1 MFFSGSG
8 RRRSGASALTGPV
21 TVPGTMAGAY
31 VEGERREMSVF
42 APGGYHWV
50 PGLGD
55 EVLVLKAGEQGERPC
70 VVGCVMGEAGLRPG
84 EVLISAGRAAILLSP
99 EGAVRVTGNLSVN
112 GTSVGPPLPPLEED
126 GDETGGE
133 S

>member
-1 MFFSGSG
+1 MFLSGTG

-70 VVGCVMGEAGLRPG
+70 VVGCVMGEAGLTRGGADLRRKGGHSAFPG
-84 EVLISAGRAAILLSP
+84 G
-99 EGAVRVTGNLSVN
+99 
-112 GTSVGPPLPPLEED
+112 
-126 GDETGGE
+126 GGE
-133 S
+133 SDGKSQRQRDFGGTASPAAGGGWR

>member
-1 MFFSGSG
+1 MFLSGTG

-31 VEGERREMSVF
+31 GERREMSVF